1 MKGARPGRKRK
12 APAQQTHPTQDN
24 PLRSRCPT
32 RRSSTAPVFFPISPR
47 SITPSLVLR
56 PALRVLRQPESPV
69 SPDPLSQHTTDTN
82 GLCATNTSQVEVP
95 QQGLDGHFQ
104 PLPDMLAVLQKS
116 KTHDAPSSISCLN
129 STEYSTAHEEN
140 AEEVK
145 AEIADISSES
155 NVNSSQLVG
164 DCHFQLPW
172 KTATGPEDDADKIEV
187 SEKNVVPPQSGVDG
201 QFQPPGVV
209 VVPHGE
215 HMLEK
220 CKTYDGPS
228 TNNHCVSASHSLNLT
243 EFAKRPKDDDD
254 EDEVESALCIRG
266 HKVKPEIAALVGAI
280 FDKYGDITA
289 ESRVKSP
296 SIIVSLFL
304 ERLCNVYQRL
314 EQRKLAEITHAEIN
328 EMLDELYHY
337 ENQKFNVRWLLEKVE
352 RIYEANRDA
361 EKYLLVKEKAAKC
374 REANER
380 IEEVIEMNE
389 RHVAL
394 IQKKIAAAKREK
406 EGNEA
411 KAKECTKMAMDIRAG
426 IKALA
431 AQSLVQGLL

>member
-1 MKGARPGRKRK
+1 M
-12 APAQQTHPTQDN
+12 
-24 PLRSRCPT
+24 S
-32 RRSSTAPVFFPISPR
+32 
-47 SITPSLVLR
+47 
-56 PALRVLRQPESPV
+56 
-69 SPDPLSQHTTDTN
+69 
-82 GLCATNTSQVEVP
+82 
-95 QQGLDGHFQ
+95 
-104 PLPDMLAVLQKS
+104 AVIQKS
-116 KTHDAPSSISCLN
+116 KTHDDPSSISCLN
-129 STEYSTAHEEN
+129 STEFSTGHKEN

-145 AEIADISSES
+145 TEIADISSES
-155 NVNSSQLVG
+155 NVNSSQLDG

-172 KTATGPEDDADKIEV
+172 KTAVGPEDDADKIEA
-187 SEKNVVPPQSGVDG
+187 SENNVVPPQRDVDG

-209 VVPHGE
+209 VPHDE
-215 HMLEK
+215 HILTK

-228 TNNHCVSASHSLNLT
+228 TNNRCLSASRSLNLT

-254 EDEVESALCIRG
+254 EDGVESALCIRG

-304 ERLCNVYQRL
+304 ERLCNIYQRL
-314 EQRKLAEITHAEIN
+314 KQRKLAEIAYAEIN

-337 ENQKFNVRWLLEKVE
+337 EKQKFNVRWILEKVE
-352 RIYEANRDA
+352 RIYEANKDA

-389 RHVAL
+389 RHIAL

-411 KAKECTKMAMDIRAG
+411 MAKECTMMAMDIRAG